1 MLQSLRA
8 QAQALL
14 FCPFPLPYAFP
25 LHPNLL
31 GGNYSK
37 SSSPRGPSA
46 SEPLPVGLRKWP
58 GPPQRDLL
66 MTELPRSRCKFLG
79 KSIPESSHVMACGG
93 VMMRVGVEAAQP
105 VAGQTTPLFSL
116 QVAGNI
122 LRLKGGVSLKKT
134 ATSTRPTVL
143 LGAPAWGGAPLFI
156 FTVLPSSLDKGGP
169 TGWRNGAMKK
179 Q

>member
-1 MLQSLRA
+1 
-8 QAQALL
+8 
-14 FCPFPLPYAFP
+14 
-25 LHPNLL
+25 
-31 GGNYSK
+31 
-37 SSSPRGPSA
+37 
-46 SEPLPVGLRKWP
+46 
-58 GPPQRDLL
+58 

>member
-1 MLQSLRA
+1 
-8 QAQALL
+8 
-14 FCPFPLPYAFP
+14 
-25 LHPNLL
+25 
-31 GGNYSK
+31 
-37 SSSPRGPSA
+37 
-46 SEPLPVGLRKWP
+46 
-58 GPPQRDLL
+58 

-143 LGAPAWGGAPLFI
+143 LGAPAWGGGLHC
-156 FTVLPSSLDKGGP
+156 LSSLCSPAAWTREDPLGGE
-169 TGWRNGAMKK
+169 TV